1 MVSRILPG
9 LAGALTLAVAG
20 MAVAQEEESTNRVA
34 AETDWSVFVEDDPT
48 ECWAV
53 TQPKETVNTRDGR
66 VVAVRRGEILL
77 FTFFRPSDDVAG
89 QVTFTGGYPFSMET
103 PITMVIGDDRFRL
116 YTQEDDPDTPVNE
129 QEWAWAAS
137 AEEDAEIA
145 AAMRR
150 GVDAVITAE
159 STRGTT
165 TEDTFSLMGYTAA
178 VEEAEAR
185 CNE

>member
-1 MVSRILPG
+1 
-9 LAGALTLAVAG
+9 
-20 MAVAQEEESTNRVA
+20 
-34 AETDWSVFVEDDPT
+34 
-48 ECWAV
+48 
-53 TQPKETVNTRDGR
+53 
-66 VVAVRRGEILL
+66 
-77 FTFFRPSDDVAG
+77 
-89 QVTFTGGYPFSMET
+89 
-103 PITMVIGDDRFRL
+103 
-116 YTQEDDPDTPVNE
+116 VNE

-185 CNE
+185 CAE

>member
-1 MVSRILPG
+1 MISRMLPG
-9 LAGALTLAVAG
+9 LAGGLALALAS
-20 MAVAQEEESTNRVA
+20 MAIAQDEESSNRVA

-66 VVAVRRGEILL
+66 VVAVRRGDILL
-77 FTFFRPSDDVAG
+77 FTFFRPTDGVAG
-89 QVTFTGGYPFSMET
+89 QVTFTGGYPLSTEAQ
-103 PITMVIGDDRFRL
+103 ITLAVGDDSFRL
-116 YTQEDDPDTPVNE
+116 YTQDDDPDTQVNE

-137 AEEDAEIA
+137 ADDDAEIV

-150 GVDAVITAE
+150 GEDAVITAE
-159 STRGTT
+159 STRGTQ

-178 VEEAEAR
+178 IEEAQAR
-185 CNE
+185 CEE

>member
-1 MVSRILPG
+1 M
-9 LAGALTLAVAG
+9 
-20 MAVAQEEESTNRVA
+20 
-34 AETDWSVFVEDDPT
+34 TDD
-48 ECWAV
+48 
-53 TQPKETVNTRDGR
+53 
-66 VVAVRRGEILL
+66 VRRGEIQL
-77 FTFFRPSDDVAG
+77 FTSFHPAEDIAG
-89 QVTFTGGYPFSMET
+89 QVSFTGGYPFSTET

-116 YTQEDDPDTPVNE
+116 YTDEDDPDTPVNE

-185 CNE
+185 CAE